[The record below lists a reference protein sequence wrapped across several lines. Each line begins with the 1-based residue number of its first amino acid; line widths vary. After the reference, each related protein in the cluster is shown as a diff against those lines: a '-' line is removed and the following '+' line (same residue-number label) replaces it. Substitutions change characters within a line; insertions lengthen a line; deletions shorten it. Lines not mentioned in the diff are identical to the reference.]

1 MQMMMPQLHGGSF
14 MAQQN
19 NSEAQ
24 FANGPNPDFTSSLGL
39 NREAPEFNP
48 PAGPSFMQQMPPGVM
63 PMPMPHMRQAPS
75 ALSANN
81 FNLMGA
87 PPGAFTAG
95 PNGSR
100 LSSMALVGPQAQLP
114 QPLLGVSNANSLFNP
129 LPSNANHMFPPG
141 ALAQMP
147 PQLSQQHVSKQLQA
161 HSQQFPQLPLASAF
175 GSGGGPYSSPSSRH
189 LPPTMRNNSNE
200 LLAHGGGSELAH
212 LAQMPS
218 QLPMHLAAMGLPPNN
233 AMPAPQMGLSMGAPQ
248 MANHQNVNAFSSM
261 LPPMDGPM
269 APPFS
274 LPPGA
279 ASGALFP
286 GQAPLGINMAQLSGA
301 PLKGMVGQSGHLMP
315 GAQFVPNQL
324 TPPGFAHHTLQQH
337 PPYLPP
343 FH

>member
-1 MQMMMPQLHGGSF
+1 MDHQQEYLRMQMMMPQLQGGSY
-14 MAQQN
+14 MAQQ

-48 PAGPSFMQQMPPGVM
+48 PAGPSLMQQMPPGVM
-63 PMPMPHMRQAPS
+63 PMPMPHMRQAPP
-75 ALSANN
+75 ALTANN

-87 PPGAFTAG
+87 HPGAFAAG

-100 LSSMALVGPQAQLP
+100 ASSMALVGPQAQLP
-114 QPLLGVSNANSLFNP
+114 PPLLGVSNASSLFAHGAP
-129 LPSNANHMFPPG
+129 LPPNASHHMFAPG

-147 PQLSQQHVSKQLQA
+147 PQLSQQHMSKQLQA
-161 HSQQFPQLPLASAF
+161 HSQQFAQLPLASAF

-189 LPPTMRNNSNE
+189 LPPPTLPMRNNSNE
-200 LLAHGGGSELAH
+200 LLAHGGGSEFAH

-233 AMPAPQMGLSMGAPQ
+233 AMPGPQMGLSM
-248 MANHQNVNAFSSM
+248 ANHQNALSSM

-269 APPFS
+269 GPPFS

-286 GQAPLGINMAQLSGA
+286 G
-301 PLKGMVGQSGHLMP
+301 
-315 GAQFVPNQL
+315 
-324 TPPGFAHHTLQQH
+324 
-337 PPYLPP
+337 
-343 FH
+343 